1 MDRSESKKRWRWQE
15 LAAAV
20 VMVAVMVGVSRFLT
34 SHFMQDLW
42 KGWWYEE
49 PAEVASMRAELELT
63 SGGER
68 IFLATRPALENA
80 ESFNEHCGDHEDEV
94 SLLGCYNAGK
104 IYVYDVKLDSL
115 KDSNKVTAAHE
126 LLHAVWARMSK
137 SGRDEVAKW
146 LEQVRQENSDWVQEE
161 VNLYPESQRLEE
173 LYVRVGTKLKEIP
186 EELEKHYSKYFQNR
200 EKIIEFYENYQAP
213 FRELQAKNGEIQ
225 REVGRLSMEIEVERR
240 AYEVRLDGLN
250 QQVESFNACANRSG
264 CFSAEAFRVE
274 RAELERESDELDQL
288 RDELNQKIERHNNLV
303 LEYEANS
310 RDLGE
315 LNDALNSNVKE
326 KLD

>member
-1 MDRSESKKRWRWQE
+1 MI
-15 LAAAV
+15 
-20 VMVAVMVGVSRFLT
+20 AVMVGVSQFLT
-34 SHFMQDLW
+34 SNFVQDLW
-42 KGWWYEE
+42 RGWWYEE

-63 SGGER
+63 GSGER
-68 IFLATRPALENA
+68 IFLATQPALESA

-137 SGRDEVAKW
+137 SERDEVAKW
-146 LEQVRQENSDWVQEE
+146 LEQVRQKNPEWVREE

-173 LYVRVGTKLKEIP
+173 LYVRVGTKLKDIP

-200 EKIIEFYENYQAP
+200 AKIIEFYENYQAP
-213 FRELQAKNGEIQ
+213 FRELQAKNEGIQ
-225 REVGRLSMEIEVERR
+225 REVWRLGQEIETERKV
-240 AYEVRLDGLN
+240 YDMRLEGLN
-250 QQVESFNACANRSG
+250 EQVESFNACANRLG
-264 CFSAEAFRVE
+264 CFSEEVFQIE
-274 RAELERESDELDQL
+274 RAELEQESDELDIL
-288 RDELNQKIERHNNLV
+288 RDELNQKIEQHNNLV